1 VIGMNIPAKDGR
13 YSGVRI
19 AQFISIFV
27 MWIFVVS
34 ISAWIVNLLALS
46 IELQDALEA
55 SIGIGLVAI
64 PVYLT
69 LAVILTYVF
78 FGLRKEEQQVM
89 HSVSDEEQ

>member
-1 VIGMNIPAKDGR
+1 MEDQGNVTR

-27 MWIFVVS
+27 MWVFVLS
-34 ISAWIVNLLALS
+34 ISTWIFNLLALA

-55 SIGIGLVAI
+55 SIGIGLVAV

-69 LAVILTYVF
+69 LASILTYVF
-78 FGLRKEEQQVM
+78 FGLRKEEARHVGGERKNQ
-89 HSVSDEEQ
+89 